1 MAPGHM
7 IPLVDMAR
15 QFARH
20 DTVTVKATIILSNLN
35 APQFR
40 ATIERDKQQGFDISI
55 RQVTFPS
62 AQLGLPED
70 FGRSLSSATN
80 LVELM
85 KFVKAI
91 SMLKQPVEDLL
102 REDRPDCIVS
112 DFLITWTVDLA
123 AKLGIPRLAFHVCG
137 FFPLSVHHSLTKHKP
152 DSDPFVVPGLP
163 DAVMMTRR
171 QVPDGVLACG
181 ENAEDY
187 DDYEVAAKSI
197 VENAAEKEVASFG
210 VVVNSFKELEPAYVE
225 HYRRIIGRKAWQVG
239 PVALCNKDTVDKAQR
254 GNNDDDN
261 NNNNY
266 YLDNWLSAKEPNSVV
281 YVCFGT
287 MTLFSATQL
296 REIAIGLESCGQPF
310 IWVVPANN
318 DDQEW
323 LPEGFEERINN
334 EGKGLMIKGWAP
346 QVLILEHESVGGFLT
361 HCGWNSLLEGVIAGK
376 PMITWPISAEQ
387 FSNEKLVTDILKIG
401 VSVGNLE
408 WTRTIDVYKGSITGK
423 NIAKAVNKV
432 MDVGAEE
439 AMEMRKRAK
448 ALSDEAKKAV
458 QRGGSSYND
467 LDSLLQEL
475 MQVKKM

>member
-1 MAPGHM
+1 
-7 IPLVDMAR
+7 
-15 QFARH
+15 
-20 DTVTVKATIILSNLN
+20 
-35 APQFR
+35 
-40 ATIERDKQQGFDISI
+40 
-55 RQVTFPS
+55 
-62 AQLGLPED
+62 
-70 FGRSLSSATN
+70 
-80 LVELM
+80 
-85 KFVKAI
+85 
-91 SMLKQPVEDLL
+91 MLKQPVEDLL
-102 REDRPDCIVS
+102 REDCPDCIVS

-152 DSDPFVVPGLP
+152 DSDPLVVPGLP

-187 DDYEVAAKSI
+187 DDHEVAAKSI

-225 HYRRIIGRKAWQVG
+225 HYRRIIGRKAWHVG

-296 REIAIGLESCGQPF
+296 R
-310 IWVVPANN
+310 
-318 DDQEW
+318 
-323 LPEGFEERINN
+323 
-334 EGKGLMIKGWAP
+334 KGLMIKGWAP